1 MECVWLAT
9 AFLRIGLPISAP
21 AQPHFLPVKF
31 TGKVKPHHTRQASTY
46 HEAEPSRPH
55 SKP

>member
-9 AFLRIGLPISAP
+9 AFHRIGLPISAP

-31 TGKVKPHHTRQASTY
+31 TGKVKPRHTRQASPT
-46 HEAEPSRPH
+46 HKAEANPPH
-55 SKP
+55 SQP